1 MKIKNIKVIVA
12 LNSAALVG
20 VILIQLFWIKAALK
34 LSENN
39 LDRDVNEALN
49 RVAEK
54 IDNSEKFRKIIQ
66 SLNLQKSNGE
76 NEFVESIDEVFGNM
90 PGTSAMGN
98 NGADKT
104 DLAQNFN
111 KSLKK
116 FYQRR
121 LQVVDSVVKELM
133 MTDFFTFQS
142 IEDRLDDLN
151 LDSLIQSELSFKNIN
166 TPFEFGIYEKQQ
178 LTNIRSKKFNPELA
192 EYKTMLFRYD
202 VMSPPVWLYLY
213 IPKKKSFLYQ
223 SIQWLM
229 VLTFFLILIIVVT
242 FLITLD
248 QMLTQKEISRIKTDF
263 INNMTHEFK
272 TPIATISLATDA
284 MSNPKV
290 LSDPDR
296 LKRYV
301 NMIKDENKR
310 MNQQVEQ
317 VLRLALLDKKHL
329 QLRLE
334 AINLHEISEE
344 AVNHMKY
351 QIENRS
357 GTIRVVNHVEN
368 PRIFGDR
375 EHIKNVIINLL
386 DNAIKYSFDILD
398 IEIEI
403 FMLNQKQT
411 AIAVKDKGIGMSK
424 DVVKKIFDRF
434 YRQTTGNIHDVKG
447 HGLGLSYVSEIL
459 RLHNASIQVQSV
471 PNEGSTFTVIF
482 NNN

>member
-1 MKIKNIKVIVA
+1 MKIKNIKVIIG
-12 LNSAALVG
+12 LNSAALAG
-20 VILIQLFWIKAALK
+20 VILIQFFWIKAAVK
-34 LSENN
+34 LSETN

-66 SLNLQKSNGE
+66 ALNIQKVSSE
-76 NEFVESIDEVFGNM
+76 SDFVESIDEVFENM
-90 PGTSAMGN
+90 PGTSASRSQS
-98 NGADKT
+98 ADKS
-104 DLAQNFN
+104 DIALSFN

-121 LQVVDSVVKELM
+121 LQIVDSLVKELM
-133 MTDFFTFQS
+133 LTDFFAFQS
-142 IEDRLDDLN
+142 IEERLSEVN
-151 LDSLIQSELSFKNIN
+151 LDSLISSELSFKNIN
-166 TPFEFGIYEKQQ
+166 TPFEYGIYEKQQ
-178 LTNIRSKKFNPELA
+178 LTGIKSQHFNPELA
-192 EYKTMLFRYD
+192 EYKTMLLRYD

-213 IPKKKSFLYQ
+213 IPKKKSILYQ
-223 SIQWLM
+223 SVQWLM

-242 FLITLD
+242 FLITVD
-248 QMLTQKEISRIKTDF
+248 QMITQKEISRIKTDF

-290 LSDPDR
+290 LSDPNR

-334 AINLHEISEE
+334 SIDLNELAEE
-344 AVNHMKY
+344 AVQHMRY

-357 GTIRVVNHVEN
+357 GNIRLVNN
-368 PRIFGDR
+368 STNSRIFGDR

-386 DNAIKYSFDILD
+386 DNAIKYSFDVLD

-403 FMLNQKQT
+403 FMPNQKQT
-411 AIAVKDKGIGMSK
+411 AIAIKDKGIGMSK

-459 RLHNASIQVQSV
+459 RLHNAHIQVQSV
-471 PNEGSTFTVIF
+471 PNVGSTFTVIF

>member
-20 VILIQLFWIKAALK
+20 VILIQFFWVKAALI

-54 IDNSEKFRKIIQ
+54 IDNSAKFRKIIQ
-66 SLNLQKSNGE
+66 SLSFQKLNDE
-76 NEFVESIDEVFGNM
+76 NDLVESIDEVFENI
-90 PGTSAMGN
+90 PGTSSINLQGV
-98 NGADKT
+98 DKS
-104 DLAQNFN
+104 DIAQNLN
-111 KSLKK
+111 KSLKQ

-121 LQVVDSVVKELM
+121 LKVVDSIVKELM

-142 IEDRLDDLN
+142 IEDRLADVN
-151 LDSLIQSELSFKNIN
+151 LDSLIQSELEFKNIK
-166 TPFEFGIYEKQQ
+166 TPFEYGIYEKQQ
-178 LTNIRSKKFNPELA
+178 LTQVKSRNFDPELA

-229 VLTFFLILIIVVT
+229 VLTFLFILIIVVT
-242 FLITLD
+242 FLMTVD

-290 LSDPDR
+290 LEDPMR
-296 LKRYV
+296 LRKYV
-301 NMIKDENKR
+301 NMIRDENKR

-317 VLRLALLDKKHL
+317 VLRVALLDKKHL
-329 QLRLE
+329 QLKLE
-334 AINLHEISEE
+334 SIDLLELCEE
-344 AVNHMKY
+344 AVKHMKY

-357 GTIRVVNHVEN
+357 GNIKVVNSSEN
-368 PRIFGDR
+368 TRIFGDR

-403 FMLNQKQT
+403 FMPNPKQT
-411 AIAVKDKGIGMSK
+411 AVSVKDKGIGMSK

-459 RLHNASIQVQSV
+459 RLHNASIQVHSV
-471 PNEGSTFTVIF
+471 PNEGSTFTIIF